1 MDDPL
6 VLMTVPAEPSSVPL
20 VRHAVSGLGATDGW
34 DPAFLTDVSVA
45 VTEACENAVAHGYP
59 DSAPGSVAVSIHLE
73 GSRLTVRVVDDGVGF
88 PAPAP
93 GDDRREGLG
102 LMLMAALSDDLAIAS
117 PVGGPTDLRLTFHVV
132 RVDGSQ

>member
-73 GSRLTVRVVDDGVGF
+73 GSRLTVRVVDDGGF
-88 PAPAP
+88 PH
-93 GDDRREGLG
+93 RRQETTVGG
-102 LMLMAALSDDLAIAS
+102 ARADAHGGALRRSRHRT